1 MDLMLS
7 LGGLIF
13 AEGLIIALLT
23 RPITF
28 WHPLALSAG
37 VTGWMLWDGST
48 ARVVGNPFPATFSGG
63 YSGGT
68 PRDPPVTVIRNFSP
82 AIRPIHTGGFL
93 ARPIRNPRSPSAG
106 AGQRGWPRFL
116 DPACPQPNE

>member
-48 ARVVGNPFPATFSGG
+48 ARGGGQPLPGDVLRGLFRGNPS
-63 YSGGT
+63 
-68 PRDPPVTVIRNFSP
+68 
-82 AIRPIHTGGFL
+82 
-93 ARPIRNPRSPSAG
+93 
-106 AGQRGWPRFL
+106 
-116 DPACPQPNE
+116 